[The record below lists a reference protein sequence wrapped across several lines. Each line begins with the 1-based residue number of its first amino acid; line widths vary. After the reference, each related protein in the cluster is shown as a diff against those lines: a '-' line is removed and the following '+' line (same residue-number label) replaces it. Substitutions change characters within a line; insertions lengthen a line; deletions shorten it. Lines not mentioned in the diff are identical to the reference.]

1 MLQQKSY
8 QAKQKGPHIHE
19 TKGVN
24 SPKWYTVDAE
34 GQVVGRLAT
43 ILARVITGK
52 HKATYT
58 EHADVG
64 DFIIVLNADKVTFTG
79 TKWDDKKYY
88 WYTGFIGGM
97 KNRTAKDM
105 LKKDPS
111 EILRHAVYG
120 MTNKSILA
128 QRQMKKLKIYAG
140 TEHEHAAQKAQP
152 MPASAIRNTVLSPKN
167 LSKTK
172 TKKN

>member
-1 MLQQKSY
+1 MLQQKSF
-8 QAKQKGPHIHE
+8 QAKQKGPHIHQ
-19 TKGVN
+19 TKGA
-24 SPKWYTVDAE
+24 SAPKWYTVDAE

-52 HKATYT
+52 HKPTYT

-64 DFIIVLNADKVTFTG
+64 DFVIVLNADKVSFTG
-79 TKWDDKKYY
+79 RKWDDKKYF

-97 KNRTAKDM
+97 KKRTAKEM
-105 LKKDPS
+105 LIKNPT

-128 QRQMKKLKIYAG
+128 QRQMKKLKIYVG

-152 MPASAIRNTVLSPKN
+152 MPASATRKTILSAKK